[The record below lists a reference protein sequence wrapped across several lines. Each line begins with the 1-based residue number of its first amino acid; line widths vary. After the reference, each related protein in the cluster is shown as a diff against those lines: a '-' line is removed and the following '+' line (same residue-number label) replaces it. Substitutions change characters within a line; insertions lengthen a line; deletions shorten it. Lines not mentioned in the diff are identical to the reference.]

1 MSSRSFGTLADGVM
15 GVGLSGGAGVP
26 VERNAVLGVDVALE
40 ERVGLM
46 GGGLLMDNGRDIG
59 SVLLL
64 GLLCLR
70 MHWWVEVVTV
80 LDRHVLNCASNVK
93 KTSQKF
99 HT

>member
-26 VERNAVLGVDVALE
+26 VECNAVLGLDVALE

-46 GGGLLMDNGRDIG
+46 GGGILMDNGRDIG

-70 MHWWVEVVTV
+70 MHWPVEVVTV
-80 LDRHVLNCASNVK
+80 LDRHVLN
-93 KTSQKF
+93 
-99 HT
+99 